1 MICSATRT
9 ADASV
14 LGIKARI
21 QKSGMQ
27 NRRVKDYVVSIRDV
41 AKEAGVAISTV
52 SKVLNNY
59 PNVREETRE
68 RVNRAIDRLGFVPNS
83 IASALSSKRS
93 GRVALVLDVNRNAQ
107 AVDEIP
113 MQYMIGAIN
122 RAKELGMD
130 IITVFTAML
139 CDMSAEEMT
148 RYFQSQSV
156 EGLIVCSLSRKEDE
170 ALCRLI
176 KSGKFKTVLINAS
189 GVDENT
195 SSIHIDNKKAQYE
208 VAKKFLM
215 ESMQM
220 ENMHMQSIH
229 VQSRNMEGAA
239 LCATKRIL
247 YIAGKKEGYVSE
259 ERRKGMQELAKEMG
273 FALLIREGNFSELEA
288 RKLTMQYAAHKDA
301 IICAS
306 DLMAIGA
313 MKALIDMDIYRPVC
327 GFDGVNLMGYAGK
340 QMYTVGQDFKRTAA
354 CAVEEAGRLIGGE
367 TGRELIM
374 PHKLMRIKYLDV
386 IS

>member
-1 MICSATRT
+1 M
-9 ADASV
+9 
-14 LGIKARI
+14 
-21 QKSGMQ
+21 
-27 NRRVKDYVVSIRDV
+27 VSIRDV

-59 PNVREETRE
+59 PNVRDETKE
-68 RVNRAIDRLGFVPNS
+68 RVNRAIEQLGFVPNS

-130 IITVFTAML
+130 IITVFKAML
-139 CDMSAEEMT
+139 SDMGAEEMM

-156 EGLIVCSLSRKEDE
+156 EGLIVCSLSSKEDD
-170 ALCRLI
+170 ALCGLI
-176 KSGKFKTVLINAS
+176 KSGKFKTVLINAP

-195 SSIHIDNKKAQYE
+195 SSIHIDNRKAQYE
-208 VAKKFLM
+208 VAKKFLTESFAM
-215 ESMQM
+215 ESTATRGAG
-220 ENMHMQSIH
+220 
-229 VQSRNMEGAA
+229 VQN
-239 LCATKRIL
+239 TVKRIL
-247 YIAGKKEGYVSE
+247 YIAGKKEGYVSG
-259 ERRKGMQELAKEMG
+259 ERLRGIQELAQEMG
-273 FALLIREGNFSELEA
+273 LMLLIRAGNFSELEA

-340 QMYTVGQDFKRTAA
+340 QMHTVGQDFKRTAA

-367 TGRELIM
+367 AGREIIM